1 MCLAT
6 VYKKSDDSVLF
17 KNVARID
24 VEGESLI
31 LTDIMGDTRVVKG
44 SLLMVDMA
52 NSIVKVNCTEE

>member
-31 LTDIMGDTRVVKG
+31 PTDIMGDPRVVKG
-44 SLLMVDMA
+44 SLLMVDLA

>member
-24 VEGESLI
+24 VEGELLI
-31 LTDIMGDTRVVKG
+31 LTDIMGDTREMKG
-44 SLLMVDMA
+44 RLLMVDLA
-52 NSIVKVNCTEE
+52 NSIVKVACEE